1 MSIRSESRVAA
12 DKLLDYLTS
21 EYDANG
27 ISRTAP
33 DNIQF
38 YYKLPAIFAYGG
50 RRELAYRTLEQFVG
64 RFMKNRRLTSPQTLR
79 PTPGLHTSA
88 GGHAG
93 WRSSGNRQFARTCT
107 AVPDSASPYART
119 YCPRSSATTRL
130 RRPGAATPS
139 SCAVDARLVRCP
151 VCTGTGGLSVSRPSL
166 MNTTRRSVT

>member
-64 RFMKNRRLTSPQTLR
+64 RFMKNRRLDLSSDPAAHPWTSYLGGRARHQQQH
-79 PTPGLHTSA
+79 GL
-88 GGHAG
+88 
-93 WRSSGNRQFARTCT
+93 
-107 AVPDSASPYART
+107 
-119 YCPRSSATTRL
+119 
-130 RRPGAATPS
+130 
-139 SCAVDARLVRCP
+139 
-151 VCTGTGGLSVSRPSL
+151 
-166 MNTTRRSVT
+166 